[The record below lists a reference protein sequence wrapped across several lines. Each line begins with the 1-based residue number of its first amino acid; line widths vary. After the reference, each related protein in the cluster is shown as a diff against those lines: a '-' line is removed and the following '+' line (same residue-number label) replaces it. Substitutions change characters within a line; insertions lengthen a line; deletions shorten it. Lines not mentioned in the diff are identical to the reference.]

1 MPQRLRRFRGLQLIY
16 TDQCPYIGKAIAE
29 LPPVA
34 EKHGVRL
41 KLVELKDP
49 VKAREKMPSP
59 YGVISLVH
67 NGRLLADHAFN
78 PQLGTE
84 LMVDD
89 RPVLTDRGFIHVPA
103 ADFTPT
109 TEQSGGASGVFWS
122 ADGFVYGGS
131 SSFFTEA
138 VAAVFL
144 PQGVT
149 VNLVAVTAVDDSTH
163 HLALS
168 LRRRDAQPDTGTDL
182 MAYIETDSDNAGVGI
197 WLDDTINQPV
207 IDNAGYLYYLF
218 AENLTTEKKLRSV
231 FIHYEY

>member
-1 MPQRLRRFRGLQLIY
+1 MNLLPKRLFAVASLLGLLLPGA
-16 TDQCPYIGKAIAE
+16 TAAE
-29 LPPVA
+29 GVA
-34 EKHGVRL
+34 ASDSLFPAAVSDARHIEPE
-41 KLVELKDP
+41 EL
-49 VKAREKMPSP
+49 E
-59 YGVISLVH
+59 
-67 NGRLLADHAFN
+67 RLLGDHAFN
-78 PQLGTE
+78 PLLSTQ
-84 LMVDD
+84 LMVDG

-109 TEQSGGASGVFWS
+109 TEQAGGASGVFWS
-122 ADGFVYGGS
+122 EGGFVYGG

-168 LRRRDAQPDTGTDL
+168 LRRRDAYPDTGTDL

-218 AENLTTEKKLRSV
+218 VENLTTEKKLRSV

>member
-1 MPQRLRRFRGLQLIY
+1 MNTQLKRLFALASLLGVLLPGPAAAESPAPPGSPLPEAGSDARRI
-16 TDQCPYIGKAIAE
+16 E
-29 LPPVA
+29 L
-34 EKHGVRL
+34 H
-41 KLVELKDP
+41 EL
-49 VKAREKMPSP
+49 E
-59 YGVISLVH
+59 SL
-67 NGRLLADHAFN
+67 LLEHASN
-78 PQLGTE
+78 PQVSDQVV
-84 LMVDD
+84 VDD

-109 TEQSGGASGVFWS
+109 TEQAGGASGVFWS
-122 ADGFVYGGS
+122 EGGFVYGGS

-144 PQGVT
+144 PHGVT

-168 LRRRDAQPDTGTDL
+168 LRRQLAYPNPTTDL

-207 IDNAGYLYYLF
+207 IDNNQYQYYLF

-231 FIHYEY
+231 FIHYEH

>member
-1 MPQRLRRFRGLQLIY
+1 MNAQPRRLFALASLLGILLPGPTAAESARTSRSPFPATASDARRIE
-16 TDQCPYIGKAIAE
+16 PEE
-29 LPPVA
+29 L
-34 EKHGVRL
+34 E
-41 KLVELKDP
+41 
-49 VKAREKMPSP
+49 
-59 YGVISLVH
+59 
-67 NGRLLADHAFN
+67 RLLLDHALN
-78 PQLGTE
+78 SQVSTQV
-84 LMVDD
+84 MVDG

-122 ADGFVYGGS
+122 EGGFVYGGS

-144 PQGVT
+144 PDGVT

-168 LRRRDAQPDTGTDL
+168 LRRHLAYPETATDL

-207 IDNAGYLYYLF
+207 INNGQYQYYLL

>member
-1 MPQRLRRFRGLQLIY
+1 MNPTPRRLFAVASLLGILLPGTTAAEGGAASDSLFPETVSDARR
-16 TDQCPYIGKAIAE
+16 AE
-29 LPPVA
+29 P
-34 EKHGVRL
+34 E
-41 KLVELKDP
+41 EL
-49 VKAREKMPSP
+49 E
-59 YGVISLVH
+59 
-67 NGRLLADHAFN
+67 RLLGDQAFN
-78 PQLGTE
+78 PQLSSE

-109 TEQSGGASGVFWS
+109 TEQSGGASGVFRS
-122 ADGFVYGGS
+122 DDGFVYGGS
-131 SSFFTEA
+131 STFFTEA

-168 LRRRDAQPDTGTDL
+168 LRRRDAHPDTGTDL

-207 IDNAGYLYYLF
+207 IDNAEYMYYLF
-218 AENLTTEKKLRSV
+218 AQNLTTEKKLRSV
-231 FIHYEY
+231 FIYYEY